1 MKLLLLSLFILTATL
16 ELMATENEYVACTND
31 PHEYNV
37 LMVIQSNKVISYAV
51 NDSAWSEEIEITSE
65 DHDMGVLWMEWAM
78 MNDTRFGYSVYLDKD
93 LLNNWKVKSWTAGND
108 SDNYQEV
115 ENDEPVLCH
124 QLKSK
129 PKSTAIRANNV
140 LRVLQDF

>member
-1 MKLLLLSLFILTATL
+1 MKLILLALFVVTASL
-16 ELMATENEYVACTND
+16 ELMAAERQYVACTND

-37 LMVIQSNKVISYAV
+37 LMEIESNRVISYVV
-51 NDSAWSEEIEITSE
+51 NDSVWSQGIEVTAE
-65 DHDMGVLWMEWAM
+65 DHDMGVLWIEWAM
-78 MNDTRFGYSVYLDKD
+78 MNDTAFGYSVYLNSD
-93 LLNNWKVKSWTAGND
+93 LLNNWKVKNWTAGND
-108 SDNYQEV
+108 ADNYQAV